1 MENESDYLV
10 TNPNLALSRFK
21 DLLKNKCLISAL
33 FGENQS
39 SFLTTIIDIDPKK
52 SLLEFDCAPSEQLN
66 DELLASPKVLFRTE
80 FDGIKVSFRGKGVKR
95 IKKDGEKIF
104 VMPLPDS
111 IFWMQRRHNFRVKIP
126 EKHSHCYT
134 QFVVTTRYEDETGIH
149 SVPNLTRFK
158 VADIS
163 VSGFAFLNVT
173 PAFAD
178 YVLPPAEY
186 KNCVL
191 HLHDDDDSE
200 ARVSFQIVNVNKI
213 RSNQG
218 AIIAQ
223 RVGCKFTE
231 IPLGF
236 DTVIQRYIHD
246 IELQMRNSD

>member
-21 DLLKNKCLISAL
+21 EIHKKNCIISAF

-39 SFLTTIIDIDPKK
+39 SFLTAILGIDPKK
-52 SLLEFDCAPSEQLN
+52 RLLEFDCAPSEQLN
-66 DELLASPKVLFRTE
+66 SELLSSPKVIFRTDFE
-80 FDGIKVSFRGKGVKR
+80 GIKVAFSGRGVKQV
-95 IKKDGEKIF
+95 KKDGEKIF

-111 IFWMQRRHNFRVKIP
+111 IFWMQRRQNFRVRIP
-126 EKHSHCYT
+126 EKHTHCYT

-149 SVPNLTRFK
+149 SQPNLTRFK

-191 HLHDDDDSE
+191 HLHDADDSE
-200 ARVSFQIVNVNKI
+200 ARVSFQIVNVNKL
-213 RSNQG
+213 RSSKG
-218 AIIAQ
+218 AIVAQ

-236 DTVIQRYIHD
+236 DTVIQRYIQE

>member
-1 MENESDYLV
+1 MENESDYLI

-21 DLLKNKCLISAL
+21 EIHSKNCILSAH

-39 SFLTTIIDIDPKK
+39 SFLTTIVGLDSKK
-52 SLLEFDCAPSEQLN
+52 RLLEIDCAPAEQLN
-66 DELLASPKVLFRTE
+66 SELLAAAKVLFRADFE
-80 FDGIKVSFRGKGVKR
+80 GIKVAFTGTGIKQV
-95 IKKDGEKIF
+95 KKDGDQVFI
-104 VMPLPDS
+104 MSIPDV
-111 IFWMQRRHNFRVKIP
+111 IFWMQRRDSFRVRIP
-126 EKHSHCYT
+126 EKHTHCFT

-163 VSGFAFLNVT
+163 ISGFAFLNVT

-178 YVLPPAEY
+178 YMLPPGEY

-191 HLHDDDDSE
+191 HLHDQDDRE
-200 ARVSFQIVNVNKI
+200 FRVSFQIVNVNKI
-213 RSNQG
+213 RSNR
-218 AIIAQ
+218 AIVAQ

-231 IPLGF
+231 MPLGF
-236 DTVIQRYIHD
+236 DTVIQRYIQD

>member
-1 MENESDYLV
+1 MENESDYLI

-21 DLLKNKCLISAL
+21 DLHKSKCILSAH

-52 SLLEFDCAPSEQLN
+52 RLLEVDCAPSEQLN
-66 DELLASPKVLFRTE
+66 GELLASSRVLFRTDFE
-80 FDGIKVSFRGKGVKR
+80 GIKVAFYGKGVKQ
-95 IKKDGEKIF
+95 IKKDGDKIF

-111 IFWMQRRHNFRVKIP
+111 LYWMQRRQHFRVRIP
-126 EKHSHCYT
+126 EKHTHCYT

-178 YVLPPAEY
+178 HMQPPAEY
-186 KNCVL
+186 KNCIL
-191 HLHDDDDSE
+191 QLHDEDESE
-200 ARVSFQIVNVNKI
+200 ARISFLIVNVNKI
-213 RSNQG
+213 RSNR
-218 AIIAQ
+218 AIVAQ

-231 IPLGF
+231 MPLGF
-236 DTVIQRYIHD
+236 DTVIQRYIQD
-246 IELQMRNSD
+246 IELQMRKGE